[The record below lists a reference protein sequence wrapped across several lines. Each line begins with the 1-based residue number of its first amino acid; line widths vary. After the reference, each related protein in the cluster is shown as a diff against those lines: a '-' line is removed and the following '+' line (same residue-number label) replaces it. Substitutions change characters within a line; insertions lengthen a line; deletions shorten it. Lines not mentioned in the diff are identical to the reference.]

1 MTLVKDLSFVYPRNG
16 ASRCAYVWGSRAGRA
31 STTYSPTGLAPTLFL
46 LLIFLSAGA
55 QGQSHQVSEPD
66 VIDTVDFLYSEAFDP
81 PPSSAAWRPMQLPF
95 NTREDMSQM
104 GTSDQEAPYIW
115 FRFTLDQP
123 PAPGRYSLY
132 FWRFNLALNVYLN
145 NIEIGGSVHRDDR
158 TTMSWNRPL
167 LTEIQPQSWQEGQN
181 EILVRL
187 TRSKWGGNFA
197 PVLFGD
203 HNHLQALWSERVSR
217 QVEINEILL
226 AFGLGLTLI
235 NLVIWAARPRDN
247 IYLWF
252 GGMSFSWSLVTMH
265 MVIYHNPLPYDVW
278 LPLVHVG
285 IDGSIFCMYGFIG
298 RLVEGVRRAGREHLF
313 LIWTLLAS
321 GSHFL
326 VPPDYFWIS
335 TYSIHM
341 AGTLWVGAIVIR
353 VARLALRDH
362 NRQAIIVS
370 LAILLQILLFFHNAY
385 LMFFATSERWEGNM
399 FYAHFGIPLLFL
411 IFTGILI
418 SRFTQA
424 LAVAETLNREL
435 EDKVEESRQLIEQTF
450 AERRALEI
458 KQAAEQE
465 RLKIYR
471 DLHDDVGSKLL
482 SIVHADR
489 GSGLGNMARAALES
503 LRNAV
508 SKANNPDQALESF
521 LHDIREETELRLM
534 GSGHQIIWQQT
545 MPVPT
550 FIIPS
555 TVAFNLNRI
564 LKEVVSNIIRHAR
577 ADHVNVTIKLSDDLW
592 TFEVT
597 DNGQGLEEHAP
608 RGNGINNI
616 ESRTQ
621 EINASVKWHSQTQTG
636 TRFVLQIPAIGG
648 TESIQEVPSALL

>member
-1 MTLVKDLSFVYPRNG
+1 MTLVKDLTFVYPRNR
-16 ASRCAYVWGSRAGRA
+16 ASRCAYAEGAPAGPA
-31 STTYSPTGLAPTLFL
+31 SIFNSPPTGLAPIIFL
-46 LLIFLSAGA
+46 LLVLLSAGA
-55 QGQSHQVSEPD
+55 HGQSYQASEPD
-66 VIDTVDFLYSEAFDP
+66 VIDTVDFLYSEASEP
-81 PPSSAAWRPMQLPF
+81 PPSSAAWRPMRLPF

-104 GTSDQEAPYIW
+104 GISDQDAPYIW
-115 FRFTLDQP
+115 FRFSLTQP
-123 PAPGRYSLY
+123 AAPGRYSLY

-145 NIEIGGSVHRDDR
+145 HIEIGGSTHRDNR

-167 LTEIQPQSWQEGQN
+167 LIEIQSPSWQAGPN
-181 EILVRL
+181 EVLVRL
-187 TRSKWGGNFA
+187 TRSQWGGNFA

-203 HNHLQALWSERVSR
+203 HDHLQPLWSERMFR
-217 QVEINEILL
+217 QVEINRILL

-235 NLVIWAARPRDN
+235 NLIIWAARPRDSV
-247 IYLWF
+247 YLWF
-252 GGMSFSWSLVTMH
+252 GGMSLSWSLVTLH
-265 MVIYHNPLPYDVW
+265 MVIYHNWLPYDLW

-285 IDGSIFCMYGFIG
+285 IDGSIFFMYGFIG
-298 RLVEGVRRAGREHLF
+298 RLVEGVRRAGRERLF

-321 GSHFL
+321 GSHFW
-326 VPPDYFWIS
+326 VPTDYFWIS
-335 TYSIHM
+335 SYSIHV

-362 NRQAIIVS
+362 NKQAIIVS
-370 LAILLQILLFFHNAY
+370 LAILLQILLFIHNAY

-411 IFTGILI
+411 IFIGTLA

-435 EDKVEESRQLIEQTF
+435 EDKVEASRQLIEQTF
-450 AERRALEI
+450 VERRALEI

-489 GSGLGNMARAALES
+489 GNGLGNMARAALES

-521 LHDIREETELRLM
+521 LNDIREETELRLI
-534 GSGHQIIWQQT
+534 GSGHQLIWQQT
-545 MPVPT
+545 TPVPT
-550 FIIPS
+550 FIIAS

-564 LKEVVSNIIRHAR
+564 LKEVVSNIIRHAG
-577 ADHVNVTIKLSDDLW
+577 ANIVNVTVTLSDEFW
-592 TFEVT
+592 TFEIK
-597 DNGQGLEEHAP
+597 DNGQGFESHGP

-616 ESRTQ
+616 ESRAR
-621 EINASVKWHSQTQTG
+621 EINASVAWYSQAQKG
-636 TRFVLQIPAIGG
+636 TCFVLQMPAMENA
-648 TESIQEVPSALL
+648 ESA